1 MRCLRSLATVV
12 PVAFAAGIAANTAAA
27 TDLMSVY
34 EQARESDPVFQQAI
48 ADRQAVEES
57 LPQARAA
64 LRPEVSLDTTA
75 SFIDAQSNLSGPEVS
90 DDYRQLSYGVTLT
103 QPIYRYATASA
114 VDQADARVA
123 QARARYAAAEQALA
137 LRVAERY
144 FAVLDARAGL
154 EAARASLEAI
164 NRQLEQA
171 EQRFAVGV
179 IPRTDVEEA
188 RAQADLAEAE
198 RLQAEDRLENQR
210 EALRELIGRS
220 PATLAAVREGIR
232 LEPPKPSDPDT
243 WRQRARTGNSELAAA
258 RFAAEAAMSNIE
270 VQRGDRRPTVDL
282 VAGFDGIEQYDRL
295 GSDRDS
301 DELSA
306 SLQLNLPLYQGGGT
320 SAAIRQAQFRY
331 TEAREA
337 LEEIRRRVSSDA
349 ANAYRG
355 VLTALRRVEALDQAR
370 TSTQAALDATRAGFE
385 VGTRTIVDVLDAE
398 RERFNAERDFQQ
410 ARHAYLLNT
419 LELKAAAGA
428 LALADLEQIDALLTD
443 ES

>member
-1 MRCLRSLATVV
+1 MRRPRSLATCL
-12 PVAFAAGIAANTAAA
+12 PIAFIAGIALNTAAA
-27 TDLMSVY
+27 TDLLSVY

-48 ADRQAVEES
+48 ADRNAVEES

-64 LRPEVSLDTTA
+64 LRPEVSLNTTA
-75 SFIDAQSNLSGPEVS
+75 SFIDAQSNLTGTEVS
-90 DDYRQLSYGVTLT
+90 DDYQQLSYGVTLT

-144 FAVLDARAGL
+144 FAVLDARESL
-154 EAARASLEAI
+154 EAAQASLEAI

-198 RLQAEDRLENQR
+198 RLQAEDTLENER

-220 PATLAAVREGIR
+220 PATLAVVREGIS
-232 LEPPKPSDPDT
+232 LEPPKPADPDT
-243 WRQRARTGNSELAAA
+243 WRERARTGNSELTAA

-270 VQRGDRRPTVDL
+270 VERGDRRPTVDL

-320 SAAIRQAQFRY
+320 SASIRQAQFRY

-428 LALADLEQIDALLTD
+428 LALADLEQIDALLT
-443 ES
+443 EAP

>member
-27 TDLMSVY
+27 TDLMSIY

-48 ADRQAVEES
+48 ADRQAVEQS

-64 LRPEVSLDTTA
+64 LRPEVNLDTTA
-75 SFIDAQSNLSGPEVS
+75 SFIDAQSDLSGTEVS

-210 EALRELIGRS
+210 ESLRELIGRS
-220 PATLAAVREGIR
+220 PAALAAVREGIR
-232 LEPPKPSDPDT
+232 LEPPKPADPGT
-243 WRQRARTGNSELAAA
+243 WRERARTGNSELAAA

-355 VLTALRRVEALDQAR
+355 VLTALRRVDALDQAR

>member
-27 TDLMSVY
+27 TDLMSIY

-48 ADRQAVEES
+48 ADRQAVEQS

-64 LRPEVSLDTTA
+64 LRPEVNLDTTA
-75 SFIDAQSNLSGPEVS
+75 SFIDAQSDLSGTEVS

-123 QARARYAAAEQALA
+123 QARARYAAAEQALV

-220 PATLAAVREGIR
+220 PAALAAVREGIR
-232 LEPPKPSDPDT
+232 LEPPKPTDPGT
-243 WRQRARTGNSELAAA
+243 WRERARTGNSELAAA

-355 VLTALRRVEALDQAR
+355 VLTALRRVDALDQAR

>member
-1 MRCLRSLATVV
+1 V

-27 TDLMSVY
+27 TDLMSIY

-48 ADRQAVEES
+48 ADRQAVEQS

-64 LRPEVSLDTTA
+64 LRPEVNLDTTA
-75 SFIDAQSNLSGPEVS
+75 SFIDAQSDLSGTEVS

-220 PATLAAVREGIR
+220 PAALAAVREGIR
-232 LEPPKPSDPDT
+232 LEPPKPADPGT
-243 WRQRARTGNSELAAA
+243 WRERARTGNSELAAA

-355 VLTALRRVEALDQAR
+355 VLTALRRVDALDQAR